1 MSAKD
6 DLPLERA
13 AIAQC
18 LLIAYRR
25 GLTLQQSPIS
35 QPEEVEAAALAQ
47 QSPKLNIVARRQS
60 PAPCAPVTISLQS
73 ALCPTGSPPMK
84 L

>member
-1 MSAKD
+1 MSAID

-18 LLIAYRR
+18 LLIAYHR
-25 GLTLQQSPIS
+25 GLTLQQSPIPQTEGNKS
-35 QPEEVEAAALAQ
+35 AIPNPPSTKLRIVVSRQPQ
-47 QSPKLNIVARRQS
+47 
-60 PAPCAPVTISLQS
+60 APCALPTISLQS